1 MPRVLRYLL
10 VGVVPALCFGLI
22 LADELVGNEEPTT
35 PEQGLSA
42 EQQEL
47 RELEAEV
54 ARAVAELRARAAGPA
69 GLRDDL
75 VAFGRLNRPLL
86 DRIEELRGAVAGA
99 PPEVVARPVPAD
111 LSEGSDL
118 ADLEAAIGA
127 KLRLVRDSAAGA
139 AGLRDALVAFGAG
152 NAELLGWR
160 RRAAAA
166 QPPAAA
172 RRGAAAGETA
182 DEARLRAIEDDVAA
196 ALFELRGRAGG
207 AAELRDLMVGFDR
220 SNRDLLDERRRL
232 EGRIR
237 EARQATLTGSADAPD

>member
-1 MPRVLRYLL
+1 M
-10 VGVVPALCFGLI
+10 
-22 LADELVGNEEPTT
+22 
-35 PEQGLSA
+35 
-42 EQQEL
+42 
-47 RELEAEV
+47 
-54 ARAVAELRARAAGPA
+54 
-69 GLRDDL
+69 
-75 VAFGRLNRPLL
+75 
-86 DRIEELRGAVAGA
+86 
-99 PPEVVARPVPAD
+99 
-111 LSEGSDL
+111 
-118 ADLEAAIGA
+118 
-127 KLRLVRDSAAGA
+127 RDSAAGA

-166 QPPAAA
+166 QPPAAAPA